1 MRKFLAYMM
10 TYVLMLFM
18 GFGGVFL
25 FTDRSSPSQAG
36 VINNEPSA
44 MDKLVTNLTNSK
56 SISLNGQFDV
66 VNEQELVSQIGIN
79 LSVNLLSGFDE
90 LSLDGVVNIGYN
102 GTREDIKFSFVNNK
116 IYLSM
121 FGANLV
127 FSTSD
132 VGELI
137 GVIAGV
143 VKQFVP
149 NFNLEGLL
157 DVNSLMNL
165 MTNIVEQ
172 KGENSI
178 DLKLTTDFG
187 DVIITTD
194 LDYNIQKVTIP
205 TITVENIDILSTL
218 NLSTSNEF
226 EDISEPSDA
235 ELYENITEEIN
246 LVKALVNTFSSEFA
260 FNGNFNE
267 INLSGARKNSNLFA
281 SLSYK
286 DYSADFTLFE
296 KTAYLQ
302 FSNIKLKT
310 DANDISNLFK
320 VVEKYVDNINTVDL
334 TQVALK
340 LLDEL
345 KNIDLNKIDLSQI
358 AKIITVDEK
367 GIYHIKVNDFDIALE
382 LFDSKISKITT
393 NLQGND
399 LALNFEYAN
408 EIEINKPSGE
418 FIELSKFVNQ
428 IDAVVQ
434 TLMSE
439 NVNIVASVDYLNYE
453 VNLNANYS
461 YNNGNIYLN
470 AEINFDDFV
479 AQLYFVNNTLYL
491 QYQGIKI
498 KADENTFNEL
508 LNTLPISADKQI
520 IQNVVLKALKILS
533 QTNINLIDN
542 ILTINT
548 DGLLLNVITN
558 DGKVSNIECQA
569 NDLQITSQFTYNSFD
584 KELPVDSEF
593 VSAEKLVNIIK
604 NTYNLIN
611 EPIYLNVNVNNEDFS
626 ISGYVSFVENNLK
639 AQLKLTISEYE
650 INLTI
655 INETVYAEVLNAKVK
670 FNLNDIQTVIDFV
683 KSLNIEVPELSNL
696 PAFEVKDILNL
707 VACTYLQLDENSLSI
722 TYEDYNVSINFANEV
737 VSSINV
743 SSPLFNA
750 NLTTTNEV
758 KEISVDSE
766 SYLDLVTL
774 LPFIKSV
781 YNTVLSQNYSGN
793 IALTTS
799 YNNTLINFNIEYKVK
814 LVDGKVVANAV
825 LRYQDYSAD
834 IYFKDNTIYVN
845 VNDIHIKANVNELDK
860 VVNFVTEQF
869 NLTTNNIDT
878 KQILQTILGI
888 FNIEDLSFVNTISIN
903 ENTFTI
909 NVNGLKV
916 NVEFNETINYVSIEL
931 NELTIDN
938 VTLNNTFVE
947 IGVNTEKV
955 KIAVPTYDYVNIVDI
970 VETANAVINTVK
982 DNAISGQIEVVIKD
996 ENIVNAIGK
1005 NTITLD
1011 YNYSYNDGNIKLD
1024 LSTQILND
1032 TLLVVLKDNVIYLS
1046 YQGIKVKTSLQD
1058 LMSYLPAGDSNINIS
1073 AVISQVL
1080 ASVSLGY
1087 SNNTLSLNYNDTNL
1101 QATIGITTLEN
1112 YVTKVS
1118 AETPYANV
1126 AMSVNKQSI
1135 YNDITLTND
1144 YVEVSNLIELINN
1157 IIEMTKGDIYTTF
1170 ELSINEM
1177 KLQGV
1182 LNYHNNEISAQVTT
1196 KLFNKDLM
1204 VRLIDNIIYVDYDGL
1219 KVKLNVSDI
1228 SKVIELVE
1236 EITGTQMQGVSVIAS
1251 EQSIKDIVLN
1261 LLNNIYLTYN
1271 GNEIVITLN
1280 YNLNDYGID
1289 LSNIDLSILG
1299 LDITKLANN
1308 QLNVAVDCT
1317 NNTVNSVN
1325 AQIEDMLAIDV
1336 KIFGNLQAINENT
1349 SGYLDLVTLLPFVKS
1364 VYNTVVS
1371 QNYSGNIAITTSYNN
1386 TLINFN
1392 IEYKVKLVD
1401 GKVVANAVLRY
1412 QDYSADIYFK
1422 DNTIYVNVNDIHI
1435 KANVNE
1441 LDKVVNFVTE
1451 QFNLTTNNIDTKQI
1465 LQTILGIFNIEDLS
1479 FVNTISINENT
1490 FTINVNGLKVNVE
1503 FNETINYVSI
1513 ELNELTIDN
1522 VTLNNTFV
1530 EIGVNTEKVKIAV
1543 PTYDYVN
1550 IVDIVETANAV
1561 INTVKDNAIS
1571 GQIEVVIKDE
1581 NIVNAIGKNTITL
1594 DYNYSYNDGNI
1605 KLDLSTQI
1613 LNDTLLVVLKD
1624 NVIYLSYQGIKV
1636 KTSLQDLMSYL
1647 PAGDSNIN
1655 ISAVISQV
1663 LASVSL
1669 GYSNNTLSLN
1679 YNDTN
1684 LQATIGITTLENYVT
1699 KVSAET
1705 PYANVAMS
1713 VNKQSIYNDITLTND
1728 YVEVSNLI
1736 ELINNIIEMT
1746 KGDIYTTFEL
1756 SINEMK
1762 LQGVLNYHNN
1772 EISAQVTTKL
1782 FNKDLMVRLI
1792 DNIIYVDYDGLKVKL
1807 NVSDISKVIE
1817 LVEEITGTQMQG
1829 VSVIASEQSIKD
1841 IVLNLLNNIYLTYNG
1856 NEIVIT
1862 LNYNLNDYG
1871 IDLSNIDLSI
1881 LGLDITKLANNQL
1894 NVAVDCTNN
1903 TVNSVNAQIEDMLAI
1918 DVKIFGNL
1926 QAINEN
1932 TSGYLDLVTLLPF
1945 VKTIFNTYLSNGISG
1960 KVEVNIPQIEQVVG
1974 SVVVDYKINFNN
1986 GLLGHFETTIL
1997 GKVVKIDIADNK
2009 IYLQIDDFKY
2019 YFAFNEIE
2027 EIINTICE
2035 KFNLNIDSNVTF
2047 YYYLGNLKIEVL
2059 NDNELQIA
2067 YNDFTLYL
2075 SKANDIVLN
2084 VEYNGNAISLT
2095 IKNGLNKIDEVT
2107 NDYLHIDSLLNKVF
2121 NIYDLVNN
2129 GNVQI
2134 NINTNIQGQEVDIV
2148 ANINFE
2154 QFMLTQNIN
2163 DLVVDAQ
2170 VNLLNKVAQ
2179 VKFLNSTVYLSVD
2192 GLNVKFNINDIDLIM
2207 QFINK
2212 HFGELNLNNQDID
2225 LNTLIKFIAST
2236 EDSLSLNLNEF
2247 GSINMLFNND
2257 ILRNIVYEFNEYTI
2271 NIELDYENPK
2281 IEVILQENYSNIVEL
2296 LPLGDKILEIYN
2308 SKAISLDAV
2317 LNANLLG
2324 SLQQFNA
2331 SINVD
2336 FSSNINIDFVTTLEG
2351 VEVALHLRG
2360 NILYLDIYGLKI
2372 KLVES
2377 DLVDI
2382 VEFLNSNFNLSLVA
2396 PELNNNN
2403 YDGALLIDFINKNF
2417 NLSINTSGNT
2427 FSLGQIGS
2435 WVTFENVLE
2444 WTLKDGTTIK
2454 FDLNNLPNFKLF
2466 GADFSASA
2474 ELLALGQNVVLSEIE
2489 TSDYVAIQKILDE
2502 VQSIINTIKL
2512 KQYDIVA
2519 DAKVYNSN
2527 NLRFDAQIDA
2537 SLSILNGIYFNG
2549 FANLTGEQDIA
2560 VKLDYDNEYLYLN
2573 YDGLKVK
2580 INKQNLK
2587 EIAGIVLSVLGV
2599 DISSI
2604 SIFENIDFDFNLDN
2618 VTSIMPNIDFGNPLS
2633 LLKVIKSLNYEDGKF
2648 FIDLDAKYITNS
2660 DYSNVMKVSFITNNG
2675 SLTNITLDNIY
2686 TSDVEYFNL
2695 DIAFSEFTG
2704 FNPVTDNYIDLSSAS
2719 LLLKG
2724 IVNTSELTN
2733 YHITGNMNI
2742 AMNALGI
2749 DINWNVPYDIQI
2761 KLVDKKI
2768 VAMANVGPMPV
2779 VPAVNNDVPY
2789 KAGDTV
2795 SGIYCGLDRKL
2806 TIYYIDGYVYF
2817 YRTEKVPVFASS
2829 PRTYEKKLK
2838 VALETV
2844 LQNPMKYMQ
2853 YALGFTDDIMQ
2864 AIADSMELSQ
2874 NRENPIDLG
2883 NVLLAFDHNDD
2894 YYNLTINLGE
2904 ISNNPQ
2910 LDTMYVG
2917 IKTSYVEGAGKEYTT
2932 DLKFNMHMPFT
2943 DNIVMDL
2950 TTNDMKLVDI
2960 NSELDF
2966 SALYNYVNSY
2976 SYNEDEE
2983 WEASKGNWQL
2993 ANAILYTISF
3003 NTNGG
3008 EAVNNISQSANT
3020 AISIPTLNNK
3030 VVDEGDVRKTYRFDG
3045 WYTTENFEEGTLFTS
3060 TTMPRYDLTLYAKWT
3075 LISTLQVRT
3084 IYFESNGGSAV
3095 NSQKYLPNTY
3105 VDLSAYVPTKAT
3117 YYVDKGYNWGG
3128 SHMGKWTYEVTRY
3141 TFAGWYID
3149 ANCTQAF
3156 NGVMPDYDI
3165 TLYAKWNAST
3175 TTEYYYNW
3183 ERP

>member
-102 GTREDIKFSFVNNK
+102 GTSEVIKFSFVNNK

-340 LLDEL
+340 LLNEL

-439 NVNIVASVDYLNYE
+439 NVNIVASVEYLNYK
-453 VNLNANYS
+453 VNINANYS

-569 NDLQITSQFTYNSFD
+569 NDLQITSQFTYNTFD

-774 LPFIKSV
+774 LPFIKSA
-781 YNTVLSQNYSGN
+781 YNTVVSQNYSGN
-793 IALTTS
+793 IAITTS

-814 LVDGKVVANAV
+814 LVDGKVVANVV

-834 IYFKDNTIYVN
+834 IYFKDNIIYVN

-996 ENIVNAIGK
+996 ENIVNFINE

-1101 QATIGITTLEN
+1101 QATIGVTTQEN
-1112 YVTKVS
+1112 YVTKLNAV
-1118 AETPYANV
+1118 TPYANV

-1157 IIEMTKGDIYTTF
+1157 IIEMTKGDMYTTF
-1170 ELSINEM
+1170 ELSIKEM

-1204 VRLIDNIIYVDYDGL
+1204 VRLINNVIYVDYDGL

-1228 SKVIELVE
+1228 NKVIELVE

-1271 GNEIVITLN
+1271 GNEIVITLD

-1308 QLNVAVDCT
+1308 QLNVIVDCA
-1317 NNTVNSVN
+1317 NNTVNSVS
-1325 AQIEDMLAIDV
+1325 V
-1336 KIFGNLQAINENT
+1336 K
-1349 SGYLDLVTLLPFVKS
+1349 
-1364 VYNTVVS
+1364 
-1371 QNYSGNIAITTSYNN
+1371 
-1386 TLINFN
+1386 
-1392 IEYKVKLVD
+1392 
-1401 GKVVANAVLRY
+1401 
-1412 QDYSADIYFK
+1412 
-1422 DNTIYVNVNDIHI
+1422 
-1435 KANVNE
+1435 
-1441 LDKVVNFVTE
+1441 
-1451 QFNLTTNNIDTKQI
+1451 
-1465 LQTILGIFNIEDLS
+1465 
-1479 FVNTISINENT
+1479 
-1490 FTINVNGLKVNVE
+1490 
-1503 FNETINYVSI
+1503 
-1513 ELNELTIDN
+1513 
-1522 VTLNNTFV
+1522 
-1530 EIGVNTEKVKIAV
+1530 
-1543 PTYDYVN
+1543 
-1550 IVDIVETANAV
+1550 
-1561 INTVKDNAIS
+1561 
-1571 GQIEVVIKDE
+1571 
-1581 NIVNAIGKNTITL
+1581 
-1594 DYNYSYNDGNI
+1594 
-1605 KLDLSTQI
+1605 
-1613 LNDTLLVVLKD
+1613 
-1624 NVIYLSYQGIKV
+1624 
-1636 KTSLQDLMSYL
+1636 
-1647 PAGDSNIN
+1647 
-1655 ISAVISQV
+1655 
-1663 LASVSL
+1663 
-1669 GYSNNTLSLN
+1669 
-1679 YNDTN
+1679 
-1684 LQATIGITTLENYVT
+1684 
-1699 KVSAET
+1699 
-1705 PYANVAMS
+1705 
-1713 VNKQSIYNDITLTND
+1713 
-1728 YVEVSNLI
+1728 
-1736 ELINNIIEMT
+1736 
-1746 KGDIYTTFEL
+1746 
-1756 SINEMK
+1756 
-1762 LQGVLNYHNN
+1762 
-1772 EISAQVTTKL
+1772 
-1782 FNKDLMVRLI
+1782 
-1792 DNIIYVDYDGLKVKL
+1792 
-1807 NVSDISKVIE
+1807 
-1817 LVEEITGTQMQG
+1817 
-1829 VSVIASEQSIKD
+1829 
-1841 IVLNLLNNIYLTYNG
+1841 
-1856 NEIVIT
+1856 
-1862 LNYNLNDYG
+1862 
-1871 IDLSNIDLSI
+1871 
-1881 LGLDITKLANNQL
+1881 
-1894 NVAVDCTNN
+1894 
-1903 TVNSVNAQIEDMLAI
+1903 IEDMLAI

-1960 KVEVNIPQIEQVVG
+1960 KVEVNIPQIEQVIG

-1997 GKVVKIDIADNK
+1997 GKVVKIDIANNK

-2047 YYYLGNLKIEVL
+2047 DYYLGNLKIEVL

-2095 IKNGLNKIDEVT
+2095 IKNGLNKIDEIT

-2170 VNLLNKVAQ
+2170 VNALNKVAQ

-2281 IEVILQENYSNIVEL
+2281 IEVILQKNYSNIVEL

-2435 WVTFENVLE
+2435 WVTVENVLE

-2489 TSDYVAIQKILDE
+2489 TSNYVAIQKILDE

-2512 KQYDIVA
+2512 KQYNIVA

-2604 SIFENIDFDFNLDN
+2604 SIFDNIDFDFNLDN
-2618 VTSIMPNIDFGNPLS
+2618 VTEILPNIDFGNPLS

-2719 LLLKG
+2719 SLLKG

-2789 KAGDTV
+2789 KTGDTI
-2795 SGIYCGLDRKL
+2795 SGIYCGLDRKI
-2806 TIYYIDGYVYF
+2806 TVYYIDGYVYF
-2817 YRTEKVPVFASS
+2817 YRTEQVPVFASS

-2838 VALETV
+2838 VALDTV

-2917 IKTSYVEGAGKEYTT
+2917 IKTSYVESAGKEYTT

-2960 NSELDF
+2960 NTELDF

-2993 ANAILYTISF
+2993 ASAILYTISF
-3003 NTNGG
+3003 VANGG
-3008 EAVNNISQSANT
+3008 ETVNSISQSANT
-3020 AISIPTLNNK
+3020 AISIPTLNNR